1 MRHNFDECLA
11 LTLRAEGGFSDQPA
25 DPGGATNMGITRAT
39 LAGVRGHAVSKADV
53 RALTRAEATAIYRSI
68 YWRAVR
74 GDELP
79 VGVDA
84 VMFDHAVNSGPK
96 AAIRTLQGALGFKQ
110 DGVLTRRCVDAA
122 QGSDHAALVR
132 SLCTARMNFLRRL
145 STWLVFGRG
154 WTARME
160 ALEQAALAM
169 CAQTAKP
176 AQTRDPS
183 RAQAQTR
190 DPSRAQA
197 QTKE

>member
-11 LTLRAEGGFSDQPA
+11 FTLRAEGGFSDQPA

-53 RALTRAEATAIYRSI
+53 RALTRAEAAAIYRSI

-122 QGSDHAALVR
+122 QGSDDAALVR
-132 SLCTARMNFLRRL
+132 RLCEARMNFLKRL
-145 STWLVFGRG
+145 STWLVFRRG

-160 ALEQAALAM
+160 ALEKTALAM
-169 CAQTAKP
+169 CAHTPKQA
-176 AQTRDPS
+176 A
-183 RAQAQTR
+183 AQAQ
-190 DPSRAQA
+190 DLSRAQA

>member
-11 LTLRAEGGFSDQPA
+11 FTLRAEGGFSDQPA

-39 LAGVRGHAVSKADV
+39 RAGVRGHAVSKAEV
-53 RALTRAEATAIYRSI
+53 RALTRAEASDIYRSI

-79 VGVDA
+79 FGVDA

-122 QGSDHAALVR
+122 QGSDHGALVR
-132 SLCTARMNFLRRL
+132 RLCAARMNFLRRL
-145 STWLVFGRG
+145 STWLVFRRG

-169 CAQTAKP
+169 CGQTPKP
-176 AQTRDPS
+176 AQTIDL
-183 RAQAQTR
+183 
-190 DPSRAQA
+190 SRAQA